1 MDALRNMQNTV
12 NIKAKEGGYRVM
24 IFNNNG
30 YTIVD
35 TFGSSLNKFYN
46 FKELNLAL
54 NGKDNANI
62 HENKDS
68 LNPET
73 IYSATSIINENSE
86 IYGAV
91 LIIADVSDLYNFFDK
106 IKSDI
111 WVIVGLLVVLSLVF
125 ATAVS
130 SWFVTPIKKMLK
142 VIEEM
147 SNGHLNKRM
156 KITGND
162 EFRELAETFNHM
174 ADKIEDVENRKD
186 QFVSNVSHELKTP
199 LSSIKVLGES
209 TLHMDGIDKET
220 YDEFLTD
227 IISEVDR
234 MTEIINDLLTLVRLD
249 QDSANLNIETVSLQ
263 ELIHTI
269 LNSLKSLYLSK
280 KITMYTSIES
290 DVNIEIDKL
299 KMFSAIS
306 NIIENAIKYTPEG
319 GTIDIDLKSDSK
331 YVYLSV
337 QDTGVGIAEKE
348 LDNIFTRFYRVDDSR
363 NRATG
368 GTGLGLSI
376 AHSVVLLHNGS
387 IRVNSIVDEGSLFL
401 IRVPIKHIYD
411 KEMN

>member
-1 MDALRNMQNTV
+1 
-12 NIKAKEGGYRVM
+12 M